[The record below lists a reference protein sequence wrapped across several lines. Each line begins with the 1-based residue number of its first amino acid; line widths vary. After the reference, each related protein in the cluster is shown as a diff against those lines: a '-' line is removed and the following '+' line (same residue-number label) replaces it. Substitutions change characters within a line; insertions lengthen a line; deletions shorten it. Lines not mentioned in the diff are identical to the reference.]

1 LKKDV
6 EIWRDIIGYEGL
18 YQVSTMGR
26 VKNLKTGKILKPVK
40 NKQGYMYVCLSKN
53 GQRKTFKVHRLVAQA
68 FLKPV
73 PGKDFVNHLDED
85 KTNNHYSNLEYC
97 TAKENLIYNDG
108 QKRRAEKK
116 RKPVQAINPDTGEV
130 VVEYPS
136 VNEAGR
142 NGYSSGNVSLFCR
155 GKYEYKT
162 YRGLIWRYK

>member
-97 TAKENLIYNDG
+97 TFTENLIYNDG

-116 RKPVQAINPDTGEV
+116 RKPVQGINPFTGEV
-130 VVEYPS
+130 VAEFAS
-136 VNEAGR
+136 TAEAGR
-142 NGYSSGNVSLFCR
+142 NGYARGSVSNCCR
-155 GKYEYKT
+155 GKLKT
-162 YRGLIWRYK
+162 AYGLIWRYK